1 MRTWLFSLLL
11 LFIPVTVVGFLPQN
25 VFAQDESCAGLQK
38 QFDTYGGN
46 YANVAGELPKFCNAT
61 SILQFSINL
70 ILSLVGGIVVI
81 MLMIG
86 GYQYITSSGNQEQA
100 TKGRQTVL
108 WASIGLAV
116 ILMAA
121 AIVNIVINAVVND
134 KLF

>member
-11 LFIPVTVVGFLPQN
+11 FFISATIVGFLPQN
-25 VFAQDESCAGLQK
+25 VFAQDESCGKLQES
-38 QFDTYGGN
+38 FNTYGGN

-61 SILQFSINL
+61 SILQFTINL

-81 MLMIG
+81 MLMVG
-86 GYQYITSSGNQEQA
+86 GYNYITSSGNEEKA